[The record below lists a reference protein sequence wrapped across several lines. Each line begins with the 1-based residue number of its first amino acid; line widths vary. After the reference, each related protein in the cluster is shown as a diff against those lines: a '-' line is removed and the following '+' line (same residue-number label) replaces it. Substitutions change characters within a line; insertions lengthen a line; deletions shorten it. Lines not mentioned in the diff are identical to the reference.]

1 MVSTLRRYVCT
12 ALDPERIGKTRFGRI
27 ERNLELYLGG
37 TLLVLYG
44 LVIGFSVVQ
53 RTLTGEQALWAQES
67 AIGMFVWVAWL
78 SVAYVIRN
86 EDHLRFTMVLSG
98 LSNVGRYLV
107 YWVEWLC
114 WLAFAG
120 VVFVYSLPVLGTFR
134 SRGATITGTPIPDA
148 VTYLAVTVGV
158 GLVLLRVVEQ
168 MLWVTAAVRRG
179 EDITYGDDEV
189 VGE

>member
-1 MVSTLRRYVCT
+1 MPSTLSRYVET
-12 ALDPERIGKTRFGRI
+12 LLDPDRLEETRLGPA

-37 TLLVLYG
+37 TLLVVYG
-44 LVIGFSVVQ
+44 LVIGFSVIQ

-86 EDHLRFTMVLSG
+86 EDHLRFTIVLSG
-98 LSNVGRYLV
+98 LSNTGRYVV

-120 VVFVYSLPVLGTFR
+120 VVFVYSLPVFGDFL
-134 SRGATITGTPIPDA
+134 SRGGTITGTSVPDA
-148 VTYLAVTVGV
+148 VTYLAVTVGIA
-158 GLVLLRVVEQ
+158 LVLFRVAEQ
-168 MLWVTAAVRRG
+168 MLWVSYAFRRG
-179 EDITYGDDEV
+179 DDITYADGEV
-189 VGE
+189 VDE

>member
-1 MVSTLRRYVCT
+1 MASTLRRYVRT
-12 ALDPERIGKTRFGRI
+12 ALDPKRLEETRIGRF
-27 ERNLELYLGG
+27 ERNAELYLGG
-37 TLLVLYG
+37 TLLVVYG
-44 LVIGFSVVQ
+44 LVIGFAVIQ

-86 EDHLRFTMVLSG
+86 EDHLRFTMVISG
-98 LSNVGRYLV
+98 LSNTGRYLV

-114 WLAFAG
+114 WVAFAG
-120 VVFVYSLPVLGTFR
+120 VVFVYSLPVFGSFL
-134 SRGATITGTPIPDA
+134 SRGATITGTRIPDA

-158 GLVLLRVVEQ
+158 GLVLFRVVEQ
-168 MLWVTAAVRRG
+168 MLWVTHAFRHG
-179 EDITYGDDEV
+179 EDITYADDEV

>member
-1 MVSTLRRYVCT
+1 MASTLRRYVRT
-12 ALDPERIGKTRFGRI
+12 ALDPERLGETRIGRF
-27 ERNLELYLGG
+27 ERNAELYLGG
-37 TLLVLYG
+37 TLLVVYG
-44 LVIGFSVVQ
+44 LVIGLAVIQ

-98 LSNVGRYLV
+98 LSNTGRYLV

-114 WLAFAG
+114 WVAFAG
-120 VVFVYSLPVLGTFR
+120 VVFVYSLPVFGTFL
-134 SRGATITGTPIPDA
+134 SRGATITGTRIPDA

-158 GLVLLRVVEQ
+158 GLVLFRVVEQ
-168 MLWVTAAVRRG
+168 MLWVTDAFRRG
-179 EDITYGDDEV
+179 EDITDADGEV

>member
-1 MVSTLRRYVCT
+1 MSSTLSRYVET
-12 ALDPERIGKTRFGRI
+12 LLDPERLQETRLGPV

-37 TLLVLYG
+37 ALLVVYG
-44 LVIGFSVVQ
+44 LVIGFSVIQ

-98 LSNVGRYLV
+98 LSNAGRYAV

-120 VVFVYSLPVLGTFR
+120 VVFVYSLPVFGDFL
-134 SRGATITGTPIPDA
+134 SRGGTITGTSVPDA
-148 VTYLAVTVGV
+148 VTYLAVTVGIA
-158 GLVLLRVVEQ
+158 LVLVRVAEQ
-168 MLWVTAAVRRG
+168 MLWVSYAFRRG
-179 EDITYGDDEV
+179 DDITYADGEV

>member
-1 MVSTLRRYVCT
+1 MASTLRRYVRT
-12 ALDPERIGKTRFGRI
+12 ALDPERLRETRIGRF
-27 ERNLELYLGG
+27 ERNAELYLGG
-37 TLLVLYG
+37 TLLVVYG
-44 LVIGFSVVQ
+44 LVIGFSVIQ

-98 LSNVGRYLV
+98 LSNTGRYLV
-107 YWVEWLC
+107 YWIEWLC
-114 WLAFAG
+114 WIVFAG
-120 VVFVYSLPVLGTFR
+120 VVFVYSLPVFGTFL
-134 SRGATITGTPIPDA
+134 SRGATITGTGIPDA

-158 GLVLLRVVEQ
+158 GLVLFRVVEQ
-168 MLWVTAAVRRG
+168 MLWVTHAFRRG
-179 EDITYGDDEV
+179 VDITYDADEV

>member
-1 MVSTLRRYVCT
+1 MLSTLSRYVEVF
-12 ALDPERIGKTRFGRI
+12 LDPERLQETRLGPA

-37 TLLVLYG
+37 TLLVVYG
-44 LVIGFSVVQ
+44 LVIGFSVIQ
-53 RTLTGEQALWAQES
+53 RILTSEQALWAQES

-98 LSNVGRYLV
+98 LSNTGRYVV

-120 VVFVYSLPVLGTFR
+120 VVFVYSLPVFGDFL
-134 SRGATITGTPIPDA
+134 SRGGTITGTSVPDA
-148 VTYLAVTVGV
+148 VTYLAVTVGIA
-158 GLVLLRVVEQ
+158 LVLFRVAEQ
-168 MLWVTAAVRRG
+168 MLWVSYAFRRG
-179 EDITYGDDEV
+179 DDITYADGEV

>member
-1 MVSTLRRYVCT
+1 MSSTLSRYVRT
-12 ALDPERIGKTRFGRI
+12 LLDPERLQETRLGSV

-37 TLLVLYG
+37 TLLVVYG
-44 LVIGFSVVQ
+44 LVIGFSVIQ

-67 AIGMFVWVAWL
+67 AIGMFIWVAWL

-98 LSNVGRYLV
+98 LSNTGRYAV

-120 VVFVYSLPVLGTFR
+120 VVFAYSIPVFGDFL
-134 SRGATITGTPIPDA
+134 SRGATITGTPVPDA
-148 VTYLAVTVGV
+148 VTYLAVTVGIA
-158 GLVLLRVVEQ
+158 LVLFRIAEQ
-168 MLWVTAAVRRG
+168 MVWVSYAFRRG
-179 EDITYGDDEV
+179 DDITYADGEV

>member
-1 MVSTLRRYVCT
+1 MPSTLSRYVET
-12 ALDPERIGKTRFGRI
+12 LLDPDRLEETRLGPA

-37 TLLVLYG
+37 TLLVVYG
-44 LVIGFSVVQ
+44 LVIGFSVIQ

-86 EDHLRFTMVLSG
+86 EDHLRFTTVLSG
-98 LSNVGRYLV
+98 LSNTGRYVV

-120 VVFVYSLPVLGTFR
+120 VVFVYSLPVFGDFL
-134 SRGATITGTPIPDA
+134 SRGGTITGTSVPDA
-148 VTYLAVTVGV
+148 VTYLAVTVGIA
-158 GLVLLRVVEQ
+158 LVLFRVAEQ
-168 MLWVTAAVRRG
+168 MLWVSYAFRRG
-179 EDITYGDDEV
+179 DDITYADGEV
-189 VGE
+189 VDE

>member
-1 MVSTLRRYVCT
+1 MSSTLSRYVRT
-12 ALDPERIGKTRFGRI
+12 VLDPERLQETRLGPA

-37 TLLVLYG
+37 TLLVAYG
-44 LVIGFSVVQ
+44 LVIGFSVIQ

-98 LSNVGRYLV
+98 LSNTGRYVV
-107 YWVEWLC
+107 YWVEWCC
-114 WLAFAG
+114 WLAFAS
-120 VVFVYSLPVLGTFR
+120 VVFVYSLPVFGDFL
-134 SRGATITGTPIPDA
+134 SRGGTITGTPVPDA
-148 VTYLAVTVGV
+148 VTYLAVTVGIA
-158 GLVLLRVVEQ
+158 LVLFRVAEQ
-168 MLWVTAAVRRG
+168 MLWVSYAFRRG
-179 EDITYGDDEV
+179 DDITSADGEV

>member
-1 MVSTLRRYVCT
+1 MPSTLSRYVET
-12 ALDPERIGKTRFGRI
+12 LLDPDRLEETRLGPA

-37 TLLVLYG
+37 TLLVVYG
-44 LVIGFSVVQ
+44 LVIGFSVIQ

-86 EDHLRFTMVLSG
+86 EDHLRFTIVLSG
-98 LSNVGRYLV
+98 LSNTGRYVV

-120 VVFVYSLPVLGTFR
+120 VVFVYSLPVFGDFL
-134 SRGATITGTPIPDA
+134 SRGGTITGTSVPDA
-148 VTYLAVTVGV
+148 VTYLAVTVGIA
-158 GLVLLRVVEQ
+158 LVLFRVAEQ
-168 MLWVTAAVRRG
+168 MLWVSYAFRRG
-179 EDITYGDDEV
+179 DDITYADGEV

>member
-1 MVSTLRRYVCT
+1 MPSTLSRYVET
-12 ALDPERIGKTRFGRI
+12 LLDPDRLEETRLGPA

-37 TLLVLYG
+37 TLLVVYG
-44 LVIGFSVVQ
+44 LVIGFSVIQ

-86 EDHLRFTMVLSG
+86 QDHLRFTIVLSG
-98 LSNVGRYLV
+98 LSNTGRYVV

-120 VVFVYSLPVLGTFR
+120 VVFVYSLPVFGDFL
-134 SRGATITGTPIPDA
+134 SRGGTITGTSVPDA
-148 VTYLAVTVGV
+148 VTYLAVTVGIA
-158 GLVLLRVVEQ
+158 LVLFRVAEQ
-168 MLWVTAAVRRG
+168 MLWVSYAFRRG
-179 EDITYGDDEV
+179 DDITYADGEV
-189 VGE
+189 VDE

>member
-1 MVSTLRRYVCT
+1 MASTLRRYVRT
-12 ALDPERIGKTRFGRI
+12 ALDPERLGETRIGRF
-27 ERNLELYLGG
+27 ERNAELYLGG
-37 TLLVLYG
+37 TLLVVYG
-44 LVIGFSVVQ
+44 LVIGLAVIQ

-98 LSNVGRYLV
+98 LSNIGRYLV

-114 WLAFAG
+114 WVAFAG
-120 VVFVYSLPVLGTFR
+120 VVFVYSLPVFGTFL
-134 SRGATITGTPIPDA
+134 SRGATITGTRIPDA

-158 GLVLLRVVEQ
+158 GLVLFRVVEQ
-168 MLWVTAAVRRG
+168 MLWVTDAFRRG
-179 EDITYGDDEV
+179 EDITYADGEV

>member
-1 MVSTLRRYVCT
+1 MPSTLSRYVET
-12 ALDPERIGKTRFGRI
+12 LLDPDRLEETRLGPA

-37 TLLVLYG
+37 TLLVVYG
-44 LVIGFSVVQ
+44 LVIGFSVIQ

-78 SVAYVIRN
+78 SVAYVIRT
-86 EDHLRFTMVLSG
+86 EDHLRFTIVLSG
-98 LSNVGRYLV
+98 LSNTGRYVV

-120 VVFVYSLPVLGTFR
+120 VVFVYSLPVFGDFL
-134 SRGATITGTPIPDA
+134 SRGGTITGTSVPDA
-148 VTYLAVTVGV
+148 VTYLAVTVGIA
-158 GLVLLRVVEQ
+158 LVLFRVAEQ
-168 MLWVTAAVRRG
+168 MLWVSYAFRRG
-179 EDITYGDDEV
+179 DDITYADGEV

>member
-1 MVSTLRRYVCT
+1 MASLSHYFRTF
-12 ALDPERIGKTRFGRI
+12 LDPDRLRETRLGPL

-37 TLLVLYG
+37 TLLVVYG
-44 LVIGFSVVQ
+44 LVIGFSVIQ
-53 RTLTGEQALWAQES
+53 RTLTGQQALWAQES

-98 LSNVGRYLV
+98 LSNTGRYVV
-107 YWVEWLC
+107 YWIEWLC
-114 WLAFAG
+114 WIGFAG
-120 VVFVYSLPVLGTFR
+120 VVFVYSLPVFGGFL
-134 SRGATITGTPIPDA
+134 SRGATITGTPVPDA

-158 GLVLLRVVEQ
+158 GLVLFRVIEQ
-168 MLWVTAAVRRG
+168 ILWVTYAFRRG
-179 EDITYGDDEV
+179 DDITYADGEV

>member
-1 MVSTLRRYVCT
+1 MSSTLSRYVRT
-12 ALDPERIGKTRFGRI
+12 VLDPERLGETRLGPV

-37 TLLVLYG
+37 TLLVVYG
-44 LVIGFSVVQ
+44 LVIGFSVIQ

-78 SVAYVIRN
+78 SIAYVIRN

-98 LSNVGRYLV
+98 LSNAGRYVV
-107 YWVEWLC
+107 YWVEWCC

-120 VVFVYSLPVLGTFR
+120 VVFVYSLPVFGDFLG
-134 SRGATITGTPIPDA
+134 RGGTITGTSVPDA

-158 GLVLLRVVEQ
+158 ALVLFRVAEQ
-168 MLWVTAAVRRG
+168 VLWVSYAFRRG
-179 EDITYGDDEV
+179 DDITYADGEV

>member
-1 MVSTLRRYVCT
+1 MSAIARYVRT
-12 ALDPERIGKTRFGRI
+12 ALDPERLRETRLGPV
-27 ERNLELYLGG
+27 ERNLELYVGG
-37 TLLVLYG
+37 TLLVVYG
-44 LVIGFSVVQ
+44 LVIGLSVVQ

-86 EDHLRFTMVLSG
+86 EDHLRFTMVLST
-98 LSNVGRYLV
+98 LSNTGRYVV

-120 VVFVYSLPVLGTFR
+120 VVFRYSIPVLGDFLD
-134 SRGATITGTPIPDA
+134 RGATITGTAVPDA
-148 VTYLAVTVGV
+148 VTYLAVTVGIA
-158 GLVLLRVVEQ
+158 LVFFRIAEQ
-168 MLWVTAAVRRG
+168 MVWVTYAFRRG
-179 EDITYGDDEV
+179 DDITDTDGEV

>member
-1 MVSTLRRYVCT
+1 MSSTLSRYVET
-12 ALDPERIGKTRFGRI
+12 LLDPERLQETRLGPV
-27 ERNLELYLGG
+27 ERNLELYIGG

-44 LVIGFSVVQ
+44 LVIGFSVIQ
-53 RTLTGEQALWAQES
+53 RTLTGEQVLWAQES

-98 LSNVGRYLV
+98 LSNTGRYVV

-120 VVFVYSLPVLGTFR
+120 VVFVYSLPVFGDFL
-134 SRGATITGTPIPDA
+134 SRGGRRSSPRASARRPERARGRCRPSRPGT
-148 VTYLAVTVGV
+148 
-158 GLVLLRVVEQ
+158 
-168 MLWVTAAVRRG
+168 
-179 EDITYGDDEV
+179 
-189 VGE
+189 